1 MLRLENLSVA
11 YGPIQA
17 VKNLSMKVPHQSI
30 VALIGANG
38 AGKSSLLSA
47 ISGLNLYTGKI
58 YFNEEPLPTK
68 PFEVVKKGVV
78 QIPEG
83 RMIFSN
89 LTIYEN
95 LLCGAYTDWNR
106 QRIEENLERV
116 YTLFPLLKQRIKQ
129 YAGTL
134 SGGERQML
142 ALGRGLMSRP
152 KLLLVDEPSLGLA
165 PLLVQQVLE
174 MIQEINKQGTTILL
188 VEQNARKSLSI
199 SDYAYVLQNGQLVR
213 QGTGKELLNDPAI
226 QEAYLGGKH

>member
-17 VKNLSMKVPHQSI
+17 VKNLSMEVSHRSI

-47 ISGLNLYTGKI
+47 ISGLNPYTGKI
-58 YFNEEPLPTK
+58 YFNDAPLPTK

-116 YTLFPLLKQRIKQ
+116 YALFPILKKRVKQ

-142 ALGRGLMSRP
+142 ALGRGLMSSP

-213 QGTGKELLNDPAI
+213 QGTGKDLLNDPAI
-226 QEAYLGGKH
+226 QEAYLGGKR

>member
-47 ISGLNLYTGKI
+47 ISGLNPYTGKI

>member
-47 ISGLNLYTGKI
+47 ISGLNPYTGKI

-226 QEAYLGGKH
+226 QEAYLGGKN

>member
-11 YGPIQA
+11 YGPVQA
-17 VKNLSMKVPHQSI
+17 VKNMSMEVPDRSI
-30 VALIGANG
+30 IALIGANG
-38 AGKSSLLSA
+38 AGKTSLLSA
-47 ISGLNLYTGKI
+47 ISGLTPYTGKI
-58 YFNEEPLPTK
+58 FFNDEPLPTK
-68 PFEVVKKGVV
+68 PYEVVKKGIV

-116 YTLFPLLKQRIKQ
+116 YALFPILKQRVKQ

-152 KLLLVDEPSLGLA
+152 KLLLIDEPSLGLA

-174 MIQEINKQGTTILL
+174 LIQEINKQGTTILL

-226 QEAYLGGKH
+226 QEAYLGGRH

>member
-11 YGPIQA
+11 YGPVQA
-17 VKNLSMKVPHQSI
+17 VKNLSMEVPDRSI
-30 VALIGANG
+30 IALIGANG

-47 ISGLNLYTGKI
+47 ISGLNPYTGKI
-58 YFNEEPLPTK
+58 FFNDEPLPTK
-68 PFEVVKKGVV
+68 PYEVVKKGIV

-116 YTLFPLLKQRIKQ
+116 YALFPLLKQRVKQ

-199 SDYAYVLQNGQLVR
+199 SDYAYVLQNGELVR

>member
-188 VEQNARKSLSI
+188 VEQNARKSLII

>member
-17 VKNLSMKVPHQSI
+17 VKNLSMEVSNRSI

-47 ISGLNLYTGKI
+47 ISGLNPYTGKI
-58 YFNEEPLPTK
+58 YFNEEVLSTK

-116 YTLFPLLKQRIKQ
+116 YALFPLLKQRIKQ

-152 KLLLVDEPSLGLA
+152 KLLLIDEPSLGLA

-188 VEQNARKSLSI
+188 VEQNARKSLII
-199 SDYAYVLQNGQLVR
+199 SDYAYVLQNGRLVR

>member
-1 MLRLENLSVA
+1 MLKLDNLSVS
-11 YGPIQA
+11 YGSVRA
-17 VKNLSMKVPHQSI
+17 VQNLSMEVPHQSI

-47 ISGLNLYTGKI
+47 ISGLIPYRGKI
-58 YFNEEPLPTK
+58 LFNEAPLPTK
-68 PFEVVKKGVV
+68 SFEVVKKGVV

-83 RMIFSN
+83 RLIFSN

-95 LLCGAYTDWNR
+95 LLCGAYTNWNR
-106 QRIEENLERV
+106 ERIAENLERV
-116 YTLFPLLKQRIKQ
+116 YALFPRLKQRTKQ

-142 ALGRGLMSRP
+142 ALGRGLMSNP
-152 KLLLVDEPSLGLA
+152 KLLLIDEPSLGLA

-199 SDYAYVLQNGQLVR
+199 SDYAYVLQTGKLVR
-213 QGTGKELLNDPAI
+213 QGTGKDLLNDPAI
-226 QEAYLGGKH
+226 QEAYLGGKC

>member
-17 VKNLSMKVPHQSI
+17 VKNLSMEVPDRTI

-47 ISGLNLYTGKI
+47 ISGLNPYTGKI
-58 YFNEEPLPTK
+58 YFNEELLPTK

-116 YTLFPLLKQRIKQ
+116 YALFPLLKQRIKQ